1 MVCEEGSNDSYI
13 SGCIKV
19 LDLMIINSFGQV
31 DLINSP
37 GMLKKNLCISKVIG
51 NGVLKSSCR
60 NI

>member
-37 GMLKKNLCISKVIG
+37 GMLKKTYVYPK
-51 NGVLKSSCR
+51 
-60 NI
+60 